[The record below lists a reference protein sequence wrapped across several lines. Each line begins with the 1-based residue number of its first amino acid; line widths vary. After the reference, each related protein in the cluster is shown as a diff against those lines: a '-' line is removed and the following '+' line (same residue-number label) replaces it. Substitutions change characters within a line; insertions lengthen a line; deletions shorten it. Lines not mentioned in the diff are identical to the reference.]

1 MEQRDFL
8 KREIDLL
15 GQVLSKMV
23 TCLLGLKSG
32 DVSTVGAEVVNQTLK
47 KEVDLDL
54 EELLWVEAD
63 HLIDYL
69 IVDKGFREGNLDQL
83 TSILLL
89 LAEDMTGENPQRD
102 ALYNRCLVLCD
113 YLETTQRTLSFDRY
127 SKLEQIK
134 AHLL

>member
-15 GQVLSKMV
+15 GQVLGKMV
-23 TCLLGLKSG
+23 AYLLGLKSG
-32 DVSTVGAEVVNQTLK
+32 DMSTAGAEVVNTTLK

-54 EELLWVEAD
+54 EELLAVDAD
-63 HLIDYL
+63 YLIDFL
-69 IVDKGFREGNLDQL
+69 IVDKGFREENLDQL

-134 AHLL
+134 ARLR